1 MSNLEKAM
9 YLCQFIDLDNSQRSE
24 PWAIDAD
31 KLSETM
37 NAAEDYVK
45 QFSEVRN
52 MGVLVVSEHTQIEE
66 NGEIVSEAKPSKAP
80 IMKFSQFKAIMEK
93 RYNGK

>member
-1 MSNLEKAM
+1 MSELKKAM
-9 YLCQFIDLDNSQRSE
+9 YLCQFIDLDTSQRSE

-45 QFSEVRN
+45 QFEQVRN
-52 MGVLVVSEHTQIEE
+52 LGVLVVSEHTQVEE
-66 NGEIVSEAKPSKAP
+66 DGKIVSSAQPSKAP
-80 IMKFSQFKAIMEK
+80 IMKFEQFKTVMEQ
-93 RYNGK
+93 RYAKV